1 MQAAMA
7 FENLM
12 VFAELMPFL
21 GLAIFVAGIGMAF
34 LEKNAMFFVQSLFL
48 SIMCMA
54 MPNLLGVMS
63 DMLPGPDSRPRTEMV
78 KPDFV
83 SETAVTPENGFS
95 TTDVETTPETTGKS
109 SVASAAAGPSVASN
123 KGKTAA
129 SAAASAAVS
138 ASPTVKSVSNTKP
151 MAAKPVPVEK
161 ADTHVNAEH
170 KVVVVAPK
178 QSPRPKVVDLN
189 DEISGN

>member
-83 SETAVTPENGFS
+83 SETAATPENGFS

-129 SAAASAAVS
+129 SAAASASSTVKAVS
-138 ASPTVKSVSNTKP
+138 DTKP

-161 ADTHVNAEH
+161 ADTHVDAEH